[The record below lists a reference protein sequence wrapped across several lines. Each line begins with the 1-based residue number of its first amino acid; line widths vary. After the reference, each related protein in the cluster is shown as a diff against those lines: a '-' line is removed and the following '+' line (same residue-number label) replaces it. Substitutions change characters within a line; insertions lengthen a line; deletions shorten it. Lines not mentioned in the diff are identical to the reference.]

1 MQENGPYR
9 TWLHTH
15 RFARHGGLVIMED
28 HVDYALPFGV
38 LGRIAHRLRV
48 RAQLEEIFA
57 YRKKAI
63 ERIFGDGAA
72 AAR

>member
-1 MQENGPYR
+1 
-9 TWLHTH
+9 
-15 RFARHGGLVIMED
+15 MED

-57 YRKKAI
+57 YRRKAI
-63 ERIFGDGAA
+63 EGIFGADAPA
-72 AAR
+72 VR